1 MSPDELRAEHGRA
14 EDALL
19 ESDAQLRSL
28 MGLIDAA
35 KSPEGNI
42 SPTDCAKLVDA
53 ALALNKSLRER
64 EDRLKS
70 LVALAAV
77 RKSAP

>member
-28 MGLIDAA
+28 MGLIDVA

-64 EDRLKS
+64 EERLS
-70 LVALAAV
+70 QLARVASRL
-77 RKSAP
+77 PGTP